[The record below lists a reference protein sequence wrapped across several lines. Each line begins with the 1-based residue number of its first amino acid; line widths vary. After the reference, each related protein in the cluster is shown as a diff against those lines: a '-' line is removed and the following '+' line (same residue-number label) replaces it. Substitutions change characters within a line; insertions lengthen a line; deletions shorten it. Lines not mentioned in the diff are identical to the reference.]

1 MKITRILLT
10 LTLVLTIAMSLASC
24 EVIGSDVQG
33 LIDEATAQLNQTI
46 ESLEATKTE
55 LEGAKA
61 TLENAKAEL
70 ENAKAALEGEKARLE
85 GENAALEDR
94 IERLLRC
101 VEGDHDMELTPNA
114 DGTHTEAC
122 LYCESSTTQNCTFLD
137 YVDNGD
143 GSFTAT
149 CPTCNNTNTVDGSQL
164 FVVVRT
170 EDELR
175 EAASVDG
182 TKIRLGAD
190 IDVLDC
196 IYVDDNTYVEIDM
209 AGYSINCDDPSLNEF
224 FVYGSLRIYDS
235 VGGSSITNGFNT
247 YDGTYLKVGN
257 IKLKR
262 EDPIG
267 MEGTIDLS
275 EYRGGELKMYV
286 EYFTDLII
294 PEGYVIVDELY
305 ENPTTDFS
313 DAVDY
318 GWIILTP
325 PTE

>member
-10 LTLVLTIAMSLASC
+10 LTLVLTMAMSLASC
-24 EVIGSDVQG
+24 EVIDANVQG

-55 LEGAKA
+55 LENAKA
-61 TLENAKAEL
+61 TLEKAKTEL
-70 ENAKAALEGEKARLE
+70 EAAKSALEGEKEALE
-85 GENAALEDR
+85 GEKAALEDR
-94 IERLLRC
+94 IEGLLNC
-101 VEGDHDMELTPNA
+101 ATGEHDMKLTPNE
-114 DGTHTEAC
+114 DGTHTDSC
-122 LYCESSTTQNCTFLD
+122 LYCEYSKTQNCTFLD

-149 CPTCNNTNTVDGSQL
+149 CPTCNNTNTVDASQL
-164 FVVVRT
+164 FVVVRS

-175 EAASVDG
+175 EAARVDG

-196 IYVDDNTYVEIDM
+196 IYIDDNTYVEIDM

-257 IKLKR
+257 IKLKYY
-262 EDPIG
+262 DPIG
-267 MEGTIDLS
+267 MKGTIDLS

-286 EYFTDLII
+286 ADFTDLII
-294 PEGYVIVDELY
+294 PEGYSFYQELADEVIPAFAAAKEAGWVRIV
-305 ENPTTDFS
+305 PTN
-313 DAVDY
+313 
-318 GWIILTP
+318 
-325 PTE
+325 

>member
-1 MKITRILLT
+1 MIVFRQLITIKLAVTVIEKCIKI
-10 LTLVLTIAMSLASC
+10 VAASRSFA
-24 EVIGSDVQG
+24 VIC
-33 LIDEATAQLNQTI
+33 T
-46 ESLEATKTE
+46 ESLPFKCTSVFISIRHINTN
-55 LEGAKA
+55 LS
-61 TLENAKAEL
+61 
-70 ENAKAALEGEKARLE
+70 
-85 GENAALEDR
+85 
-94 IERLLRC
+94 
-101 VEGDHDMELTPNA
+101 
-114 DGTHTEAC
+114 THTETC
-122 LYCESSTTQNCTFLD
+122 SYCEFYETVRCEFPD

-143 GSFTAT
+143 GSYTAT
-149 CPTCNNTNTVDGSQL
+149 CPTCNNTDTVDASQL
-164 FVVVRT
+164 FVIVRT

-257 IKLKR
+257 IKLKYY
-262 EDPIG
+262 DPIG
-267 MEGTIDLS
+267 MKGTIDLS

-286 EYFTDLII
+286 ADFTDLII
-294 PEGYVIVDELY
+294 PEGYGFYQEIDDEVIPDFEAAKEAGWVRIV
-305 ENPTTDFS
+305 PTN
-313 DAVDY
+313 
-318 GWIILTP
+318 
-325 PTE
+325 

>member
-10 LTLVLTIAMSLASC
+10 LTLVLTMAMSLASC
-24 EVIGSDVQG
+24 EVIDANVQG

-55 LEGAKA
+55 LENAKA
-61 TLENAKAEL
+61 TLEKAKTEL
-70 ENAKAALEGEKARLE
+70 EAAKSALEGEKEALE

-101 VEGDHDMELTPNA
+101 VEGDHDMELTPNG

-143 GSFTAT
+143 GSFAAT
-149 CPTCNNTNTVDGSQL
+149 CPTCNNTNTVDASQL
-164 FVVVRT
+164 FVVVRS

-175 EAASVDG
+175 EAARVDG

-196 IYVDDNTYVEIDM
+196 IYIDDNTYVEIDM

-257 IKLKR
+257 IKLKYY
-262 EDPIG
+262 DPIG
-267 MEGTIDLS
+267 MKGTIDLS

-286 EYFTDLII
+286 ADFTDLII
-294 PEGYVIVDELY
+294 PEGYSFYQEIDDEVIPDFAAAKEAGWVRIV
-305 ENPTTDFS
+305 PTN
-313 DAVDY
+313 
-318 GWIILTP
+318 
-325 PTE
+325 